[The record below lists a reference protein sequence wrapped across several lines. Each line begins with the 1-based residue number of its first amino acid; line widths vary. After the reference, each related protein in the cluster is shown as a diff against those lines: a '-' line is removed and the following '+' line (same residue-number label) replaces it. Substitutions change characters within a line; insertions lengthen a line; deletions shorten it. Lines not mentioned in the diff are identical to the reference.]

1 MKEFAL
7 VISMWGHTGVEWE
20 FIDNQSILTETLSQE
35 YCQFLSHEEMRH
47 HDNQDKYFKELI
59 KCYPIEETTDE

>member
-7 VISMWGHTGVEWE
+7 VISMWGHTGAEWQ
-20 FIDNQSILTETLSQE
+20 FIDNQSILTEALSQE

-47 HDNQDKYFKELI
+47 REYMIHI
-59 KCYPIEETTDE
+59 KCYPTEEK

>member
-20 FIDNQSILTETLSQE
+20 FIGNQSILTETLSQE

-47 HDNQDKYFKELI
+47 HENQDKYYKILI
-59 KCYPIEETTDE
+59 KCYPTEEK

>member
-7 VISMWGHTGVEWE
+7 VISMWGHTGVEWQ
-20 FIDNQSILTETLSQE
+20 FIENQSILTERLSQE

-47 HDNQDKYFKELI
+47 HENQDKYYKILI
-59 KCYPIEETTDE
+59 KCYTTEEK

>member
-7 VISMWGHTGVEWE
+7 VISMWGHTGVEGQ
-20 FIDNQSILTETLSQE
+20 FIDNQSILTEALSQE

-47 HDNQDKYFKELI
+47 HENQDKYYEILI
-59 KCYPIEETTDE
+59 KCYPTN

>member
-7 VISMWGHTGVEWE
+7 VISMWGYTGVEWQ
-20 FIDNQSILTETLSQE
+20 FIENQSILTETLSQE

-47 HDNQDKYFKELI
+47 HENQDKYYKIHI
-59 KCYPIEETTDE
+59 KCYPTEEK